1 MARGSSV
8 ANFTVLGLDEVL
20 ARMQAELGP
29 LMTAKVARGLELG
42 GIAIQ
47 GAARQNLSEHHFH
60 GTAENQTTVS
70 PPLITGTSVAVTV
83 GIHGGLAPEGR
94 PLEFGWKSDSGK
106 MPPVLPIAEWLVEK
120 GIGQERNAKGF
131 ISYGKGGKSARVKEA
146 AFGAAFPGA
155 TVSMAFLIARKIQK
169 RGFSFGP
176 LHWLERAMNDRTP
189 VVLAELEKACRV

>member
-1 MARGSSV
+1 MTQ
-8 ANFTVLGLDEVL
+8 FTVLGLDEVL

-29 LMTAKVARGLELG
+29 LMEAKVARGLKLG

-70 PPLITGTSVAVTV
+70 PPLITAGSVAVTV

-106 MPPVLPIAEWLVEK
+106 MPPVLPIAEWIVGK
-120 GIGQERNAKGF
+120 GIGQARTPKGF
-131 ISYGKGGKSARVKEA
+131 INYGKGGKSARVQEA
-146 AFGAAFPGA
+146 AFGAAFPGYA
-155 TVSMAFLIARKIQK
+155 VSMAFLIARKIQK
-169 RGFSFGP
+169 RGYSFAP
-176 LHWLERAMNDRTP
+176 LHWLERAMTDRTP
-189 VVLAELEKACRV
+189 TVLAALEKECQV

>member
-1 MARGSSV
+1 MAEYV
-8 ANFTVLGLDEVL
+8 VVGLDSVL

-47 GAARQNLSEHHFH
+47 GAARQNLASHHFE

-70 PPLITGTSVAVTV
+70 PPLISGHSVAVTV

-106 MPPVLPIAEWLVEK
+106 MPPVLPIAEWLVKK
-120 GIGQERNAKGF
+120 GIGQDRNAKGF
-131 ISYGKGGKSARVKEA
+131 VSYGKGGKSARVAEA
-146 AFGAAFPGA
+146 GFGAAFPGS

-169 RGFSFGP
+169 RGYSFAP
-176 LHWLERAMNDRTP
+176 LHWLERAMTDRTP
-189 VVLAELEKACRV
+189 AVLAALEKECQV